1 MPRTH
6 IPLRLEGQNGSGI
19 EEYRVHEGRVEV
31 RSLRS
36 PSLRDFDDRD
46 FDDEDS
52 GWMQLTRQQLS
63 AHVEHSTVVAQWL
76 ERRLG
81 WRRLLQACVGQ
92 EPPVWSSATEDVQQD
107 AA

>member
-6 IPLRLEGQNGSGI
+6 VPLRLEAQQGSEI
-19 EEYRVHEGRVEV
+19 EEYRVRDGRVEV
-31 RSLRS
+31 RSLR
-36 PSLRDFDDRD
+36 PPRLHDLNDG
-46 FDDEDS
+46 DS
-52 GWMQLTRQQLS
+52 GWLQLTAQQLS
-63 AHVEHSTVVAQWL
+63 AHVERSTVVAQWL

-92 EPPVWSSATEDVQQD
+92 EPTVWASSTEDVQRD

>member
-1 MPRTH
+1 MPRTDV
-6 IPLRLEGQNGSGI
+6 PLRLEAQHGAEI
-19 EEYRVHEGRVEV
+19 EEYRVHEGRVQV

-36 PSLRDFDDRD
+36 PNLRDLDGDA
-46 FDDEDS
+46 DS
-52 GWMQLTRQQLS
+52 GWLQLTPQQLS
-63 AHVEHSTVVAQWL
+63 AHVEGNSVVAKWL

-92 EPPVWSSATEDVQQD
+92 EPPVWASATDGVQQD